1 MKSIKYILA
10 SGLVVL
16 ILGACSHSRPLMV
29 TDNPS
34 EKTGT
39 SEYKTV
45 LGIFRPMKADISI
58 RTAAENGG
66 ISKVSTV
73 DFRVEG
79 NIFSTT
85 YKTVVTG
92 K

>member
-1 MKSIKYILA
+1 MKSIKYILTA
-10 SGLVVL
+10 SLVVL
-16 ILGACSHSRPLMV
+16 MLGACSHSRPLMV

-34 EKTGT
+34 EKKGT
-39 SEYKTV
+39 SEYKVV
-45 LGIFRPMKADISI
+45 LGVFRPMHTDISI
-58 RTAAENGG
+58 RSAAENGG

-85 YKTVVTG
+85 YKTIVTG